1 MLALFIVLAVI
12 GIILI
17 ILPEIATRTAQGR
30 AFRERLGDNA
40 NMILGIVGSVGMLV
54 FLIGLIGAL
63 LNRFVPGTDLSQ
75 GIQFNERESLLLWGA
90 LQIRYYGIIIV
101 LAMLVAANV
110 SARLADVDGRNPEH
124 IWGALTWAIIPGIIL
139 ARLWFVT
146 FPPETGGLT
155 AADYYSNFFDLNNG
169 AIAIWS
175 GGLSIFGAVI
185 GGFLGAYIYFR
196 RNGLAVPAWLDI
208 AAVGLPLGQAIGR
221 WANYINQ
228 ELYGTVTTLPWG
240 IQIDSANRV
249 FPFESTVEY
258 PVSETLFHPLFLY
271 ESLWSFVAFIV
282 LLNLFLRQRKT
293 MTPGNIFLIYLM
305 QYSVIRFLLEFL
317 RLEVSVVGGFNLSQ
331 VVTAIVFVVAAGLFF
346 TRRSSTEKRKDLKDR
361 PLPSEVEAAA

>member
-1 MLALFIVLAVI
+1 MQVLFIVLAVL
-12 GIILI
+12 GIVMI
-17 ILPEIATRTAQGR
+17 ILPEVANRSVQGATLKERMGER
-30 AFRERLGDNA
+30 ADL
-40 NMILGIVGSVGMLV
+40 ILGIVGSVGMIV
-54 FLIGLIGAL
+54 FLVGVVGFL
-63 LNRFVPGTDLSQ
+63 LNRFVPNLDIAS
-75 GIQFNERESLLLWGA
+75 GIEFNERESLLLWGA

-101 LAMLVAANV
+101 LAMLLAANV
-110 SARLADVDGRNPEH
+110 AARLAIVDRRNPEH

-146 FPPETGGLT
+146 FPPNVSGLT
-155 AADYYSNFFDLNNG
+155 AADYYSNFFDLNYG

-185 GGFLGAYIYFR
+185 GGFGGAYIYFR

-208 AAVGLPLGQAIGR
+208 AAVALPLGQAVGR
-221 WANYINQ
+221 WANYVNQ
-228 ELYGTVTTLPWG
+228 ELYGTVTNLPWG
-240 IQIDSANRV
+240 ISIESAQRV

-271 ESLWSFVAFIV
+271 ESLWSLVAFIV
-282 LLNLFLRQRKT
+282 LLNLFLRNRNK

-317 RLEVSVVGGFNLSQ
+317 RLEVSVIGGFNLSQ
-331 VVTAIVFVVAAGLFF
+331 VVTALVFIVAGVLLF
-346 TRRSSTEKRKDLKDR
+346 TRRSADVRRKDLKDR
-361 PLPSEVEAAA
+361 PMANEVQTA

>member
-1 MLALFIVLAVI
+1 MDVLFIVLAVL
-12 GIILI
+12 GIVLI
-17 ILPEIATRTAQGR
+17 ILPEYLGR
-30 AFRERLGDNA
+30 APQGASIRERLGERSE
-40 NMILGIVGSVGMLV
+40 MILGIVGSVGMLI
-54 FLIGLIGAL
+54 FLIGLIGFL
-63 LNRFVPGTDLSQ
+63 LNRFVPNVDLSQ
-75 GIQFNERESLLLWGA
+75 GIQFNSRESLLLWGA

-110 SARLADVDGRNPEH
+110 AARLAVVDQRNPEH

-146 FPPETGGLT
+146 FPPAVSGLT
-155 AADYYSNFFDLNNG
+155 AGYYYSNFFDLNNG

-185 GGFLGAYIYFR
+185 GGFGGAYIYFV

-208 AAVGLPLGQAIGR
+208 AAVALPLGQAIGR
-221 WANYINQ
+221 WANYVNQ
-228 ELYGTVTTLPWG
+228 ELYGAHTNLPWG

-249 FPFESTVEY
+249 FPYESTVQW

-282 LLNLFLRQRKT
+282 LLNLFLRNRHK
-293 MTPGNIFLIYLM
+293 MTPGNLFLIYLL
-305 QYSVIRFLLEFL
+305 QYSLIRFLLEFL
-317 RLEVSVVGGFNLSQ
+317 RLEVSELAGLNVSQ
-331 VVTAIVFVVAAGLFF
+331 VVTALVFVVAGVLYVM
-346 TRRSSTEKRKDLKDR
+346 RRGADVKRKNLKDR
-361 PLPSEVEAAA
+361 PLPSEATA